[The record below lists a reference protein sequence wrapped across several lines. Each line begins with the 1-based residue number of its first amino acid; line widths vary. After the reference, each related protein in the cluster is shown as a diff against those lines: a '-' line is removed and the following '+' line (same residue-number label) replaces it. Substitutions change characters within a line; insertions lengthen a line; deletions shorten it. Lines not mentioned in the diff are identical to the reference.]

1 VASILSQTARRTLLN
16 KRLGT
21 HGDDGAAWVERLP
34 AIVTSVAQAWA
45 LTLEPH
51 FEGLSYNYV
60 APVRRADG
68 TPAVLKVCY
77 PDPGGDFRYEEQALR
92 AFGGDG
98 CVRLLASDFDH
109 CVLLLEALRPG
120 LPASSLCDDVAEVSA
135 TASVIRTLHRPPPE
149 GYDFPAIAAWIE
161 AMAQQ
166 AAALADKPSWLDR
179 GIALGR
185 ELLAAPAAAVL
196 LHGDL
201 HHDNI
206 LSSGDGWRCIDPK
219 GVVGE
224 PAWEIGPYLY
234 NHLADEDRESSWR
247 RTVRRRADQ
256 FADQLGLDR
265 HRLYAC
271 AAVYALLSCS
281 WSLEEGDDL
290 DGAWFAQRRAVMREL
305 EGF

>member
-1 VASILSQTARRTLLN
+1 VASILSQTARHTLLE
-16 KRLGT
+16 KRSHT

-77 PDPGGDFRYEEQALR
+77 PDPGGDFLYEEQALR

-98 CVRLLASDFDH
+98 CVRLLASDLDR
-109 CVLLLEALRPG
+109 CALLLEALRPG
-120 LPASSLCDDVAEVSA
+120 LPVSSLRDDIAEVSA
-135 TASVIRTLHRPPPE
+135 TASVIRALHRPPPQ
-149 GYDFPAIAAWIE
+149 GHDFPAFAVWIE

-166 AAALADKPSWLDR
+166 AAALAEKPGWLDR
-179 GIALGR
+179 GIALSR
-185 ELLAAPAAAVL
+185 DLLAAPAAAVL

-201 HHDNI
+201 HHDNV

-224 PAWEIGPYLY
+224 PVWEIGPYLY
-234 NHLADEDRESSWR
+234 NNLPDDGDEASWRGTIRCRASRFADEL
-247 RTVRRRADQ
+247 A
-256 FADQLGLDR
+256 LDSQR
-265 HRLYAC
+265 VYAC
-271 AAVYALLSCS
+271 AAVYAVLSCS
-281 WSLEEGDDL
+281 WSLDEGDDL
-290 DGAWFAQRRAVMREL
+290 DGAWFAQRRAVMQEL
-305 EGF
+305 AGF